1 MVRMP
6 EPAPAR
12 QTPPMELLEP
22 VVWSQ
27 LLELFRRVNSDYL
40 YWDDFKH
47 KRMPAGVD
55 PRDAW
60 SALKLARGINR
71 KMTPV
76 VDKAG
81 EHFWYT
87 RTDELERVLHVI
99 DQQAGGNVSASV
111 SGLSAHEKRRYL
123 ISSLMEEAI
132 ASSQIE
138 GAVTTRRVAKEMLRT
153 SRPPR
158 DRAEKM
164 ILNNYVT
171 ISRISELL
179 DQPLTPAL
187 IISLQESLT
196 HDALDHPEDCGR
208 LRSDEDDIV
217 IAADDGAGGQVLHVP
232 PPAASIRPEL
242 KRFCAYAN
250 SGDGAFEHP
259 VLKAVVLHFW
269 LAYLHPFADGNG
281 RTARAVFYLFM
292 LKNGYWLFEYLSIS
306 RVILDRRAKYY
317 RSFLYSEVDDADL
330 TYFITFNLHA
340 IEKALTELWAYL
352 DRKSKDDAAI
362 RARVKRDSALNYRQ
376 RAVLIRALREPDT
389 EFTIDSH
396 RASHSVS
403 YGTARNDLLGL
414 QGLGYLELHKRGKEY
429 VFRSSG
435 TIADSLGNGTD

>member
-12 QTPPMELLEP
+12 QVPPKELLEP
-22 VVWSQ
+22 GTWSQ
-27 LLELFRRVNSDYL
+27 LLDLFRRVNTDYL

-47 KRMPAGVD
+47 KQMPSGID

-60 SALKLARGINR
+60 SALKLARGVNR
-71 KMTPV
+71 RSTPIA
-76 VDKAG
+76 DRTG
-81 EHFWYT
+81 EHYWYT

-111 SGLSAHEKRRYL
+111 GALSTHEKRRYL

-153 SRPPR
+153 RRPPK

-171 ISRISELL
+171 ISRISDLVDE
-179 DQPLTPAL
+179 PLTPEL
-187 IISLQESLT
+187 IVSLQESLT
-196 HDALDHPEDCGR
+196 RDALDHPEDCGR
-208 LRSDEDDIV
+208 LRGDEDDIV
-217 IAADDGAGGQVLHVP
+217 IAADDATGGQVLHVP
-232 PPAASIRPEL
+232 PPAGRIRPEL
-242 KRFCAYAN
+242 LRLCEYAN
-250 SGDGAFEHP
+250 SNEGAFEHP

-281 RTARAVFYLFM
+281 RTARAVFNLFM
-292 LKNGYWLFEYLSIS
+292 LKSGYWLFEYLSIS

-317 RSFLYSEVDDADL
+317 RSFLYSEIDDADL
-330 TYFITFNLHA
+330 TYFVTFNLHA

-352 DRKSKDDAAI
+352 ERKSKDDAAI
-362 RARVKRDSALNYRQ
+362 RAKVERDSALNYRQ
-376 RAVLIRALREPDT
+376 RAILIRALREPDT

-396 RASHSVS
+396 RVSHNVS
-403 YGTARNDLLGL
+403 YGTSRNDLLGL
-414 QGLGYLELHKRGKEY
+414 QSLGYLALHKRGKEY
-429 VFRSSG
+429 VFRTSG
-435 TIADSLGNGTD
+435 AIADLLGDG